1 MPLRSP
7 TSRTLH
13 ASEGNHCSR
22 NSRHIAQRTISR
34 TTRAYCERRT
44 PTMTPIKSSIDQL
57 AHADLNAEQLEAPT
71 AEEDSAFVEP
81 YRNY

>member
-22 NSRHIAQRTISR
+22 NSRHIAQAHNESHN
-34 TTRAYCERRT
+34 AYCEHRT